1 MSPTRPTAFPD
12 LNAVLDAFVAGVRAV
27 LEENFCGAYL

>member
-12 LNAVLDAFVAGVRAV
+12 LNAVLDDFVAGVRAI